1 MIQWSKDRTTGQA
14 QARKA
19 VQTLERGAKWFCLK
33 LNPGRKET
41 TWKNKILTL
50 TDNTVKFVWEDKHP
64 ALILF
69 SDKSNK
75 NYDAYERMLKSVAE
89 EIYGRI
95 TIINA
100 GINENNEIHLLPI
113 MSVDKTKLPAVRI
126 IDTRD
131 EYQRKIYELEGII
144 NEKSIITFVNDWENE
159 RLKVMLKTENIPNDY
174 EQ

>member
-1 MIQWSKDRTTGQA
+1 MVVLYRDYGEERTELYG
-14 QARKA
+14 KL
-19 VQTLERGAKWFCLK
+19 TLNGIRNFVDKYS
-33 LNPGRKET
+33 
-41 TWKNKILTL
+41 KNKILTL
-50 TDNTVKFVWEDKHP
+50 TDNTVKFVWEDEHP

-144 NEKSIITFVNDWENE
+144 NEK
-159 RLKVMLKTENIPNDY
+159 
-174 EQ
+174 